1 MGLKVCFLEDQY
13 QFILH
18 HRVMEEESDNQVAV
32 SMVVEAKEKFPD
44 LNSCSFDQAFWSPS
58 NYEILNKI
66 LEEIILPK
74 KGKLSVDEKIRQ
86 ATEYFIRG
94 RKQHPAIESAQ
105 NALNHHGLDRCPD
118 HGIDGF
124 KRYVA
129 LGIVGRNIQNLG
141 RIILEKEKKNLRK
154 ERRRKMRLAA

>member
-1 MGLKVCFLEDQY
+1 MRRY
-13 QFILH
+13 
-18 HRVMEEESDNQVAV
+18 
-32 SMVVEAKEKFPD
+32 
-44 LNSCSFDQAFWSPS
+44 
-58 NYEILNKI
+58 
-66 LEEIILPK
+66 
-74 KGKLSVDEKIRQ
+74 KLSVDEKIRQ

-129 LGIVGRNIQNLG
+129 LGVVGRNIQNLG
-141 RIILEKEKKNLRK
+141 RIILEKEKENLRK